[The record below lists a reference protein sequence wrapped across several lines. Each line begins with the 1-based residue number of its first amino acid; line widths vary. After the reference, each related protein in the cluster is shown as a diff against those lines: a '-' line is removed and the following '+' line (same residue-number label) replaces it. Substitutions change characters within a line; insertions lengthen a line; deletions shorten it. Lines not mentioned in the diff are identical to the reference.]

1 MDQQEIQ
8 ECLFRIASEEDSMS
22 FKRLYHHYFSRLFQF
37 SFVIV
42 HAKEPA
48 EEIVNDVFINL
59 WRRRSQL
66 YRIENPDV
74 YFYVAVKNKSLDY
87 LSKNHLKEFV
97 DLQQI
102 SEGYLQF
109 SIDPE
114 EIMIT
119 KELKKKIEAEVDQL
133 PSRCKLIFK
142 LIREDGLKY
151 REAAAILNLSIKTI
165 EAQMAIA
172 VKRLSGLVLES
183 SSTKKNPSSDH
194 LKT

>member
-1 MDQQEIQ
+1 MDQQDIQ
-8 ECLFRIASEEDSMS
+8 RCLYKIASEDDALS
-22 FKRLYHHYFSRLFQF
+22 FKRLYRHYYSRMLQF

-66 YRIENPDV
+66 YKIESPDV
-74 YFYVAVKNKSLDY
+74 YFYVAIKNKSLDY
-87 LSKNHLKEFV
+87 LSKNHLKERI
-97 DLQQI
+97 DIQQV

-109 SIDPE
+109 SLDPE

-119 KELKKKIEAEVDQL
+119 KELKKKIENEVEQL
-133 PSRCKLIFK
+133 PARCKLIFK

-151 REAAAILNLSIKTI
+151 KEAAAILNLSVKTI

-172 VKRLSGLVLES
+172 VKKISGLVLGVPS
-183 SSTKKNPSSDH
+183 KKKKSFS
-194 LKT
+194 

>member
-1 MDQQEIQ
+1 MDHQEIH
-8 ECLFRIASEEDSMS
+8 ECLYKIASEEDPLS
-22 FKRLYHHYFSRLFQF
+22 FKHLYRHYFSRLFQF

-66 YRIENPDV
+66 YKIENPDV

-87 LSKNHLKEFV
+87 LSKNHLKELV
-97 DLQQI
+97 DIQQI
-102 SEGYLQF
+102 SEGYLKF

-119 KELKKKIEAEVDQL
+119 KELKQKIEHEVEKL
-133 PSRCKLIFK
+133 PSRCKMIFK

-151 REAAAILNLSIKTI
+151 REAAAILNLSVKTV

-172 VKRLSGLVLES
+172 VKKLSGLVLAPPSEKKKS
-183 SSTKKNPSSDH
+183 SPDSREV
-194 LKT
+194 

>member
-1 MDQQEIQ
+1 MNHLEIQ
-8 ECLFRIASEEDSMS
+8 QCLYKIASSEDALS
-22 FKRLYHHYFSRLFQF
+22 FKRLYRHYFSRLLQF

-59 WRRRSQL
+59 WRRRAQL
-66 YRIENPDV
+66 YKIENPDV

-87 LSKNHLKEFV
+87 LSKNHLKESV
-97 DLQQI
+97 DIHQL
-102 SEGYLQF
+102 SEGYLQV
-109 SIDPE
+109 SLDPE

-119 KELKKKIEAEVDQL
+119 SELKTKIEEQIEQL

-151 REAAAILNLSIKTI
+151 KEAAAILNLSVKTV

-172 VKRLSGLVLES
+172 VKKLSAILFKTIPL
-183 SSTKKNPSSDH
+183 KKVPSP
-194 LKT
+194 K